1 MQTTQ
6 TTQTRTSS
14 TPRQRVHQEARAQLI
29 ATLPVSERHLRL
41 AGIPTAVLEGGGG
54 PPMVLLHGP
63 AAHAAHWMRVIP
75 DLVAS
80 HRVIAPDLPG
90 HGASEAGEQP
100 LDTARMLDWLG
111 ELIDHTCASPPTVVG
126 QTLGGAIAVRFAS
139 RHPGRVKHLVL
150 VDTFGLTP
158 FAPPPDFALAVNAFL
173 AQPTQDTHERL
184 WRQCAFDLDTIRQRM
199 GPQWDPFVASNLERG
214 RSPRAEAALHA
225 LMECFASPAI
235 APGELERITTPVT
248 LVWGRHDRATP
259 LAAATAASS
268 RFGWPLQVID
278 DSSVDAHVEQPQAL
292 LRVLL
297 EAQP

>member
-1 MQTTQ
+1 MQTAHA
-6 TTQTRTSS
+6 SS
-14 TPRQRVHQEARAQLI
+14 TPPRQQAHQAARAQLI

-41 AGIPTAVLEGGGG
+41 AGIPTAVLEGGEG

-75 DLVAS
+75 GLVAS
-80 HRVIAPDLPG
+80 RRVIAPDLPG

-111 ELIDHTCASPPTVVG
+111 ELIDRTCASPPTVVG
-126 QTLGGAIAVRFAS
+126 QTLGGAIAARFAS
-139 RHPGRVKHLVL
+139 RHPGRLKHLVL
-150 VDTFGLTP
+150 VDTFGLAP

-199 GPQWDPFVASNLERG
+199 GPHWDPFVASNLERA
-214 RSPRAEAALHA
+214 RSARAEAALHA
-225 LMECFASPAI
+225 LMECFALPAI
-235 APGELERITTPVT
+235 APGELQRITAPVT

-259 LAAATAASS
+259 LAAATAAGT
-268 RFGWPLQVID
+268 RFGWPLHVID
-278 DSSVDAHVEQPQAL
+278 DCSVDAHVEQPQAL